1 MNINKKEEINL
12 QSQKI
17 TIIGI
22 GESGKGA
29 ALLSKQLGANVFISD
44 KNVNSRNMRSKDKL
58 IELGIDVELGRHT
71 NRIYDS
77 ELWII
82 SPGVP
87 QNSEIVI
94 NALNKGIK
102 IISEIEFASWF
113 TNKPIIG
120 LTGSNGKTTTV
131 NMLYEI
137 LQTDNFSPV
146 LAGNTGFAF
155 SRAILNDRNKNIDDR
170 IYILELSSFQLENII
185 HFKPDRKSVV

>member
-22 GESGKGA
+22 GESGRGA

-120 LTGSNGKTTTV
+120 LTGLPVSS
-131 NMLYEI
+131 
-137 LQTDNFSPV
+137 TDPCLINFTFPV
-146 LAGNTGFAF
+146 SGSIST
-155 SRAILNDRNKNIDDR
+155 SAI
-170 IYILELSSFQLENII
+170 
-185 HFKPDRKSVV
+185 